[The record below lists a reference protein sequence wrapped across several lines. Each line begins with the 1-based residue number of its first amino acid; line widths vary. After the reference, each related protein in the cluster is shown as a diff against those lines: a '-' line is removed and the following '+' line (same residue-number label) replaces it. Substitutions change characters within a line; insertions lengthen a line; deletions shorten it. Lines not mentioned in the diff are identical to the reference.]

1 MKKRALIAA
10 TLFVLSIIVAGQVLQ
25 AEETMLVSVPF
36 AFVAGNVTLPAGDYC
51 IRKWNRNS
59 DVLLITDSDQRAIAT
74 AATHSAQAKEL
85 QTESK
90 LVFNRYGERYFLSQV
105 WTAGTIR
112 GRQLYK
118 SSREKE
124 ILQTAKIEGK
134 GEFTLAARLSA
145 PKP

>member
-1 MKKRALIAA
+1 MKKHAFVAA
-10 TLFVLSIIVAGQVLQ
+10 TLFLLSIIVAAQ
-25 AEETMLVSVPF
+25 AVQADETMLVSVPF

-51 IRKWNRNS
+51 IRKWGQNS
-59 DVLLITDSDQRAIAT
+59 DVLQIIDSRQRAIAMV
-74 AATHSAQAKEL
+74 ATHSALAKEL
-85 QTESK
+85 QTKSK

-105 WTAGTIR
+105 WTAGTVR

-124 ILQTAKIEGK
+124 ILETARIEGK
-134 GEFTLAARLSA
+134 SEFTLAARLSA